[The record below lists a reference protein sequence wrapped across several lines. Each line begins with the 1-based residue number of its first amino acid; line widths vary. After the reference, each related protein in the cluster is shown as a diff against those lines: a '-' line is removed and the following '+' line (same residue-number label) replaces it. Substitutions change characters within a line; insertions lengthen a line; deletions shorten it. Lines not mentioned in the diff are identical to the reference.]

1 MSETVTVGLTD
12 SQRDLL
18 IRGLR
23 YVRSSVML
31 EVREPTTQDDEE
43 RRMQL
48 RDIAQ
53 LVDRLNVSEPGKPR

>member
-1 MSETVTVGLTD
+1 MNETVTVGLTD

-31 EVREPTTQDDEE
+31 EVREPSPEDDED
-43 RRMQL
+43 RRTQL

-53 LVDRLNVSEPGKPR
+53 LVERLNQSEPGKPR

>member
-31 EVREPTTQDDEE
+31 EVREPSSEDDDE
-43 RRMQL
+43 RRTQL
-48 RDIAQ
+48 KDIAQ
-53 LVDRLNVSEPGKPR
+53 LVDRLGGTKPR